1 MKKIIDVVR
10 KALEEIKGKDIAI
23 LDVTNVTDVMD
34 TMIVASGSTNRQV
47 KALANTVIE
56 DAKKAGFQPIGVEG
70 MEGGEWVLVDLGDIV
85 IHIMQPAIR
94 EFYELE
100 KLWSVRPNDPVANN

>member
-70 MEGGEWVLVDLGDIV
+70 MEDGEWVLVDLGDIV